1 MIDVNDSYDV
11 AAAQRKLL
19 SMLKD
24 FHQFCVGN
32 EINYS
37 IIGGTL
43 LGAIRDKGFIPWDAD
58 VDVVMNRENYD
69 KLMKVVEAMGD
80 YTVVEKLWVPKVVE
94 KKNLVN
100 GEIPD
105 GTPVVDIFIVDRVP
119 AGGFSKKA
127 KLLELK
133 VLQGMMKTKKNE
145 KKKFS
150 AVTKA
155 ALAVTSIMGKAFSM
169 EKKQKMYTSVSM
181 RGNKDT
187 SRPLMICND
196 VFRSLGCEYD
206 SHLMD
211 EYTLVNFEDTQL
223 MTIKNWENYLIEQ
236 YGDYMTPVRM

>member
-1 MIDVNDSYDV
+1 MIDVNDSYNA

-24 FHQFCVGN
+24 FHAFCVDNG
-32 EINYS
+32 INYS

-58 VDVVMNRENYD
+58 VDVLMNRENYD
-69 KLMKVVEAMGD
+69 KLMAVVDRMGA

-94 KKNLVN
+94 TENLVN
-100 GEIPD
+100 GAIPD
-105 GTPVVDIFIVDRVP
+105 GAPVVDIFIVDRVP
-119 AGGFSKKA
+119 KGNLKKKI
-127 KLLELK
+127 KLLDLK
-133 VLQGMMKTKKNE
+133 MLQGMMKTKKNE

-150 AVTKA
+150 AASKA
-155 ALAVTSIMGKAFSM
+155 ALAVTGALGKLFST
-169 EKKQKMYTSVSM
+169 EKKQEMYTSVSM
-181 RGNKDT
+181 WGDKDS

-206 SHLMD
+206 PHLMD

-223 MTIKNWENYLIEQ
+223 MAIKNWENYLIEQ